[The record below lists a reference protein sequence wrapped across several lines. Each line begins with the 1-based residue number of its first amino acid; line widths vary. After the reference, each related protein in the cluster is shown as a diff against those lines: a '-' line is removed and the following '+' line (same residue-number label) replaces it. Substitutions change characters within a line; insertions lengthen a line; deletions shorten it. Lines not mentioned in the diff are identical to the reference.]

1 MSRTI
6 GRVAQVLS
14 PSESGVE
21 LVYAEEYAALL
32 NRSALIVRVK
42 QPFIDWA
49 NAIDDGPKAKLETY
63 EPTLMLIEDMEDA
76 AEWQRIEKRLWKHIF
91 EHQLANW
98 YRAPNDWPHPR
109 TLSMFRKW
117 FDVELHLGVYDT
129 CDDPILET

>member
-6 GRVAQVLS
+6 GRDAQVL
-14 PSESGVE
+14 PSSDSGVE
-21 LVYAEEYAALL
+21 LVYAEEYATLL

-49 NAIDDGPKAKLETY
+49 NAIDDGPKAILETY
-63 EPTLMLIEDMEDA
+63 EPTLMLIEDMEDP
-76 AEWQRIEKRLWKHIF
+76 AEWKRVEKRLWKCIF
-91 EHQLANW
+91 EYQLANW
-98 YRAPNDWPHPR
+98 HRDPIEWPHPR
-109 TLSMFRKW
+109 SLVMFRQW